1 MSGTVGSKTQFFEY
15 IIDIPIGQTT
25 VEYQDQNGVNRYL
38 FYNQKA
44 PTQLFIDCATYGT
57 IYLNGGL
64 SFAINESCPGNTICN
79 QSPTIT
85 NNGNC

>member
-1 MSGTVGSKTQFFEY
+1 MSGNVGPKTQFFGY
-15 IIDIPIGQTT
+15 IIDLPIGLTI
-25 VEYQDQNGVNRYL
+25 VEYQDSDGVNKKFEYAL
-38 FYNQKA
+38 KVPSQV
-44 PTQLFIDCATYGT
+44 FISCATYGT

-85 NNGNC
+85 NNGKC